1 MRDNNNEE
9 YIDDALTTETN
20 QREKPKVS
28 SHKVRRS
35 IEELMER
42 QALKRRLSDV
52 FEEDYVLD

>member
-1 MRDNNNEE
+1 MRDNKNEE
-9 YIDDALTTETN
+9 YINDVLTTETTE
-20 QREKPKVS
+20 REKPKVS

-52 FEEDYVLD
+52 FEDDYLLD